1 MGHEKRDCIAL
12 IGLVI
17 VGLQRVF
24 VLLYLLPFEVRGD
37 GKHVGRYRHNRF
49 PLASI
54 WFTTGS
60 TQSQGGGDKT
70 QVSLHCRI
78 NLSPF
83 TKDFR
88 GGELLRVNCIFGAS
102 AHSRATMECQ
112 KQRIWLS
119 TNKQWKDAQLV
130 IFCIC
135 SLCCPCVKPS
145 YYLAS
150 LERQS
155 FLVCDGIQRLDML
168 SLGLGSKK
176 DLFSSSRPIS
186 DSIASSLSIFTVCAR
201 QQPPNA
207 LVIFCICCPCV
218 APSYLFS

>member
-37 GKHVGRYRHNRF
+37 GKHVGRYRHNRL
-49 PLASI
+49 PLASVVVYHR
-54 WFTTGS
+54 S

-112 KQRIWLS
+112 KQR
-119 TNKQWKDAQLV
+119 
-130 IFCIC
+130 
-135 SLCCPCVKPS
+135 
-145 YYLAS
+145 
-150 LERQS
+150 
-155 FLVCDGIQRLDML
+155 
-168 SLGLGSKK
+168 
-176 DLFSSSRPIS
+176 
-186 DSIASSLSIFTVCAR
+186 
-201 QQPPNA
+201 
-207 LVIFCICCPCV
+207 
-218 APSYLFS
+218 

>member
-37 GKHVGRYRHNRF
+37 GKHVGRYRHNRL
-49 PLASI
+49 PLASVVVYHR
-54 WFTTGS
+54 S

-102 AHSRATMECQ
+102 AHS
-112 KQRIWLS
+112 
-119 TNKQWKDAQLV
+119 
-130 IFCIC
+130 
-135 SLCCPCVKPS
+135 S
-145 YYLAS
+145 YN
-150 LERQS
+150 
-155 FLVCDGIQRLDML
+155 GM
-168 SLGLGSKK
+168 SKAK
-176 DLFSSSRPIS
+176 I
-186 DSIASSLSIFTVCAR
+186 I
-201 QQPPNA
+201 
-207 LVIFCICCPCV
+207 
-218 APSYLFS
+218 